1 MIDLK
6 ECEAIHKEGGLKLHS
21 TVTVGTKGQVVIPAE
36 VRELL
41 NLKSGDTLMVI
52 TKYGK
57 AIGMIK
63 TDDIDVMME
72 YMKKE
77 MENMKNAINSKQK

>member
-6 ECEAIHKEGGLKLHS
+6 ECEAIHKEWWLKLHS
-21 TVTVGTKGQVVIPAE
+21 TVTVWTKGQVVIPAE

-41 NLKSGDTLMVI
+41 NLKSWDTLMVI

-57 AIGMIK
+57 AIWMIK